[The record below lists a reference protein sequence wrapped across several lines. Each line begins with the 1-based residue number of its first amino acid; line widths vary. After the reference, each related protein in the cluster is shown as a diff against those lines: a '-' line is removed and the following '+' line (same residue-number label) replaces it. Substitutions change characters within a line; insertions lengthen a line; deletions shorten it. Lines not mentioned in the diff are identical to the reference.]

1 MPRIRTDH
9 LLLRHFC
16 PADESD
22 WARVVL
28 TNPVTMRA
36 LPAGGPAPRERAAT
50 ILADVRDHWQEH
62 GHGLWAVELLAN
74 GALIGQAGLQR
85 IDSGPRVE
93 LSVAL
98 CPPHG
103 RGDLPQEVARAVLR
117 HGFEVACLAEVMAV
131 VLPANRD
138 ARKLW
143 RRLGMQPRGRV
154 HLYEQRL
161 PMFRLRRGDF
171 VSGEERYDLDLEE
184 EPHDPAGVTC
194 GRQAGATGS

>member
-1 MPRIRTDH
+1 MPRIFTDH
-9 LLLRHFC
+9 LLLRQFT
-16 PADESD
+16 PADEAD

-36 LPAGGPAPRERAAT
+36 LPYGRPAPRQRAAA

-62 GHGLWAVELLAN
+62 GHGLWAVELLAT

-103 RGDLPQEVARAVLR
+103 RGDLPQEAARAVLR
-117 HGFEVACLAEVMAV
+117 HGFEVARLAEAMAV
-131 VLPANRD
+131 VLPGVRD
-138 ARKLW
+138 SRKLW

-154 HLYEQRL
+154 HLYEGHL
-161 PMFRLRRGDF
+161 PLFRLRRGDF
-171 VSGEERYDLDLEE
+171 VSGEERYELDPEG
-184 EPHDPAGVTC
+184 EPHNPAM
-194 GRQAGATGS
+194 A

>member
-1 MPRIRTDH
+1 MPRILTDH

-16 PADESD
+16 PADEAD
-22 WARVVL
+22 WARAVL

-36 LPAGGPAPRERAAT
+36 LPYGRPAPRERVAA
-50 ILADVRDHWQEH
+50 ILADVNAHWQEH

-85 IDSGPRVE
+85 VDSGPRVE

-103 RGDLPQEVARAVLR
+103 RGELPQEAARAVLR
-117 HGFEVACLAEVMAV
+117 HGFEVVGLAEVMAV
-131 VLPANRD
+131 VLPGQRD
-138 ARKLW
+138 ARKVW

-161 PMFRLRRGDF
+161 PLFRLRRGDF
-171 VSGEERYDLDLEE
+171 VYGAERYEPDLEGE
-184 EPHDPAGVTC
+184 T
-194 GRQAGATGS
+194 S

>member
-1 MPRIRTDH
+1 MPRILTDH
-9 LLLRHFC
+9 LLLRQFTA
-16 PADESD
+16 ADEAE

-36 LPAGGPAPRERAAT
+36 LPAGVPAPRQRAAA
-50 ILADVRDHWQEH
+50 ILADVRDHWREH
-62 GHGLWAVELLAN
+62 GHGLWAVELPAS

-103 RGDLPQEVARAVLR
+103 RGDLPQEAARAVLR
-117 HGFEVACLAEVMAV
+117 HGFEVARLAEAMAV
-131 VLPANRD
+131 VLPGNRD
-138 ARKLW
+138 ARRLW

-161 PMFRLRRGDF
+161 PLFRLRRGDF
-171 VSGEERYDLDLEE
+171 VSDEERYELDLEG
-184 EPHDPAGVTC
+184 EPHDPAP
-194 GRQAGATGS
+194 A